1 MGKIDYRAIY
11 ETNKDEWKALTRE
24 PQKYEALL
32 AGHYSESNH
41 FVYELLQNA
50 EDERADRVVI
60 EYYDDKLI
68 FYHNGEPFDQG
79 DVRGVSSM
87 LMGTKDRNDAQT
99 IGRFGMGFKSVFKYT
114 YQPEIYSDDEAF
126 RIENYL
132 LPVEIE
138 DGWDFRTVKEQ
149 LGYKRTGGG
158 SYHPFAGQKHLT
170 KIVIPF
176 LKRNNDGSLKKVP
189 GKEVLQKLEELTG
202 EILLFLNHIESLY
215 WVNKNNGKF
224 AMISLDEDQTDHNL
238 VTCRI
243 EGSAFGNKENITRY
257 LKFKKVFNH
266 PDMNAAEVSVAYK
279 VNRQANNVNELT
291 GSVPVWVYFPTRDMT
306 KLPFYIH
313 GAFETA
319 VSREKLMTPSDFNS
333 DLFDELGNLICD
345 SLHELKNRK
354 LITQHFIRYVIMSAF
369 KDESDNN
376 TIPGLREKIT
386 EAFKTNAILPDRDGS
401 YRMAKDLSIPVPFG
415 ISEFCGHEL
424 VKDSLENAGY
434 FVAFNNEKELN
445 FNEYFAWLVDDLKVK
460 KYTLA
465 DWAKNLCRVGLR
477 EVEGIEKKY
486 KAAESF
492 YDFLSDNRE
501 SLYSTGLH
509 YSRSGRYEQS
519 IRMQVSEAWEQ
530 LRCAPIV
537 LNAMG
542 EFVPA
547 YCNDKR
553 NLYLSGSNDYKTLV
567 QSAVVHKSL
576 AEDFGQLLKDGF
588 QLSNFDNFQ
597 YVKEKVIKK
606 YVEGDKINFETE
618 DTITEYVEDINQ
630 VINLFENYGNAQ
642 AVLDIV
648 KDASIIRIKQDEN
661 GAVWSTPS
669 STYVSKSMEGIDLS
683 IYYAVPLEEDTY
695 DEDEDDYYE
704 MESPDV
710 YPIDESF
717 YDEQG
722 IPLKKLYQFGV
733 VVSPI
738 TEGRR
743 SDPGGPGQES
753 WKALGEYCP
762 RISADYIDEN
772 LRFISRRPNL
782 DLAKKKS
789 VQILKLV
796 IEINQKL
803 SGRMRKRKSNPYE
816 IDEESYLLTRLKR
829 YHSWLYD
836 KTGNVHSISRMSKYD
851 LNPEMYGSLNKD
863 KEIYTRLGFM
873 ETEEDN
879 TAEAFEQVDKLD
891 AKNKTIL
898 LRQLARELGMK
909 ISDGSQDEDE
919 EFFGDEDTFDGDDV
933 FDGSNWVS
941 DAFPISRIRNMD
953 SLIERVRQ
961 QFFCADPVKYEKV
974 WRQMRTSKSSR
985 TNKAYVSGMYVNESN
1000 AKVCQMCKKPVDR
1013 IDATEIA
1020 NYGIEL
1026 PQLHLCLCKDCSA
1039 NYKSIRDV
1047 NKEAFKEAIKQAIL
1061 GLNLEEKSDEY
1072 EIQLNNN
1079 TSICFTETHVA
1090 EVQTIFGL
1098 ISEYGIPRSDEEV
1111 EDTAIES
1118 LTTSEEEKIEEVIT
1132 VEEAVIEEKTH
1143 DEKQEEQQE
1152 EFQQEVEEA
1161 VFMLEFMPN
1170 TQPIKEGDLVSYKK
1184 MNTLEIVDAVMDTT
1198 KYPLH
1203 KSFIG
1208 KKIGDLVVANGKRF
1222 IVVSIL

>member
-1 MGKIDYRAIY
+1 MGKINYRKIY
-11 ETNKDEWKALTRE
+11 ETNKDDWKALTRE
-24 PQKYEALL
+24 PQKHEALL
-32 AGHYSESNH
+32 AGHYSECNH

-50 EDERADRVVI
+50 EDECADRVVF
-60 EYYDDKLI
+60 EYYEDKLI
-68 FYHNGEPFDQG
+68 LYHNGEPFDEK
-79 DVRGVSSM
+79 DVLGVSSIH
-87 LMGTKDRNDAQT
+87 MGTKDRNDAQT

-138 DGWDFRTVKEQ
+138 DGWNFTTVKEQ
-149 LGYKRTGGG
+149 LSYKRTGGG
-158 SYHPFAGQKHLT
+158 TYHPFAGQKHLT

-202 EILLFLNHIESLY
+202 EILLFLNHIETLY

-224 AMISLDEDQTDHNL
+224 AMISLDEDQTDTNL

-266 PDMNAAEVSVAYK
+266 LEMNAAEVSVAYK
-279 VNRQANNVNELT
+279 VNRQASNVNELT
-291 GSVPVWVYFPTRDMT
+291 GSVPIWVYFPTRDMT

-319 VSREKLMTPSDFNS
+319 VSREKLMTPSEFNS
-333 DLFDELGNLICD
+333 DLFDELGGLICD
-345 SLHELKNRK
+345 SLFELKKRN
-354 LITQHFIRYVIMSAF
+354 LITQPFIRRVIMSAF
-369 KDESDNN
+369 RDEVENN
-376 TIPGLREKIT
+376 TIPGLRKKIT
-386 EAFKTNAILPDRDGS
+386 DVFKADALLPDRNGS
-401 YRMAKDLSIPVPFG
+401 YRRIEDLSIPVPFG
-415 ISEFCGHEL
+415 IGEFCGHEL
-424 VKDSLENAGY
+424 LEDSLVGAGQ

-445 FNEYFAWLVDDLKVK
+445 FNEYFAWLVDDLQVK

-465 DWAKNLCRVGLR
+465 DWAEDLCKVGLR
-477 EVEGIEKKY
+477 KMDGAGNKY
-486 KAAESF
+486 KAIETF

-519 IRMQVSEAWEQ
+519 IRMQIENAWEK

-537 LNAMG
+537 LNAIG

-547 YCNDKR
+547 YCNGER

-567 QSAVVHKSL
+567 QNAVVHKSV
-576 AEDFGQLLKDGF
+576 ADGFGQLLKDGF
-588 QLSNFDNFQ
+588 QLSNFDNYQ
-597 YVKEKVIKK
+597 YVKEMVIKK
-606 YVEGDKINFETE
+606 YVEGDKINFET
-618 DTITEYVEDINQ
+618 DDHDAEYAEDINQ
-630 VINLFENYGNAQ
+630 IINLFESYGNTQ
-642 AVLDIV
+642 AVLDVV
-648 KDASIIRIKQDEN
+648 KDASIIRIKQD
-661 GAVWSTPS
+661 GKAAIWSTPS
-669 STYVSKSMEGIDLS
+669 SAYVSKSIEGIDLL
-683 IYYAVPLEEDTY
+683 IYYAVPSEEETY

-704 MESPDV
+704 MDAPGV
-710 YPIDESF
+710 YPIDEEF

-722 IPLKKLYQFGV
+722 IPLKKLHQFGV
-733 VVSPI
+733 IVSPI

-753 WKALGEYCP
+753 WRALGEYCP

-772 LRFISRRPNL
+772 LRFISNRPNL

-789 VQILKLV
+789 VQILNLV

-803 SGRMRKRKSNPYE
+803 SGRMRKRKTNPYE
-816 IDEESYLLTRLKR
+816 IDEESYLLTRIKR

-836 KTGNVHSISRMSKYD
+836 KAGNVHTISEMSKYD
-851 LNPEMYGSLNKD
+851 LDPDMYGALHKD

-879 TAEAFEQVDKLD
+879 TADAFEQVDKLD

-909 ISDGSQDEDE
+909 ISDGSQENDED
-919 EFFGDEDTFDGDDV
+919 EFFGDDAFDGDDV

-941 DAFPISRIRNMD
+941 GAFPVSRIRNMD

-961 QFFCADPVKYEKV
+961 QFFCADPIKYEKV

-985 TNKAYVSGMYVNESN
+985 TNKAYVSGMYVNDSN
-1000 AKVCQMCKKPVDR
+1000 AKVCQMCKKPVER
-1013 IDATEIA
+1013 IDTTEIA

-1047 NKEAFKEAIKQAIL
+1047 NKDAFKEAIKQAIL

-1079 TSICFTETHVA
+1079 ISICFTETHVA
-1090 EVQTIFGL
+1090 EIQTIFGL
-1098 ISEYGIPRSDEEV
+1098 ISEYGIPRSEREV
-1111 EDTAIES
+1111 EDTTIGS
-1118 LTTSEEEKIEEVIT
+1118 LVASGVEKNEEIIAVEKTVVEEEIHDKT
-1132 VEEAVIEEKTH
+1132 LEAE
-1143 DEKQEEQQE
+1143 QE
-1152 EFQQEVEEA
+1152 EFQREVEEA
-1161 VFMLEFMPN
+1161 VFMPEFMPN

>member
-149 LGYKRTGGG
+149 LSYKRTGGG
-158 SYHPFAGQKHLT
+158 SYYPFAGQNHLT

-224 AMISLDEDQTDHNL
+224 AMISLDEDQTDHSL

-319 VSREKLMTPSDFNS
+319 VSREKLMTPSDFNT

-345 SLHELKNRK
+345 SLHELKNRN

-376 TIPGLREKIT
+376 TIPSLREKIT
-386 EAFKTNAILPDRDGS
+386 ETFKTNAILPDRDGS

-477 EVEGIEKKY
+477 EVEGVEKKY

-547 YCNDKR
+547 YCSDER

-576 AEDFGQLLKDGF
+576 ADNFGQLLKDGF

-606 YVEGDKINFETE
+606 YVEGDKINFET
-618 DTITEYVEDINQ
+618 DDYDAEYVEDIHQ
-630 VINLFENYGNAQ
+630 VINLFESYGNRE
-642 AVLDIV
+642 AVLDMISGAAIIKV
-648 KDASIIRIKQDEN
+648 KEN
-661 GAVWSTPS
+661 P
-669 STYVSKSMEGIDLS
+669 EGIGWCSPSMGYTCISTEGVDLS
-683 IYYAVPLEEDTY
+683 IYYARYVS
-695 DEDEDDYYE
+695 DEDIEDVETADEDWWENYFE
-704 MESPDV
+704 MEENDA
-710 YPIDESF
+710 YLIDEEF
-717 YDEQG
+717 YSNHD
-722 IPLKKLYQFGV
+722 ISIKKLELLGV
-733 VVSPI
+733 INSPVV
-738 TEGRR
+738 EGEK
-743 SDPGGPGQES
+743 SFSGGPGQEA
-753 WKALGEYCP
+753 WKALGTYCP
-762 RISADYIDEN
+762 QIEVDYLEEN
-772 LRFISRRPNL
+772 LRFIEEKPEEE
-782 DLAKKKS
+782 LAKKKS
-789 VQILKLV
+789 AEILKLM
-796 IEINQKL
+796 IAINEKL
-803 SGRMRKRKSNPYE
+803 SGRMRKRKTNPYE
-816 IDEESYLLTRLKR
+816 IDSESALLRHTIRF
-829 YHSWLYD
+829 YSWLYD
-836 KTGNVHSISRMSKYD
+836 KNGNVYKIRDISKFD
-851 LNPEMYGSLNKD
+851 LNQDLYGEMNTTD
-863 KEIYTRLGFM
+863 KSVYERLGFK
-873 ETEEDN
+873 EIEEDI
-879 TAEAFEQVDKLD
+879 AESTFEQVDKLD
-891 AKNKTIL
+891 TKNKKLL

-909 ISDGSQDEDE
+909 LTEVCDDEADEKFSYDE
-919 EFFGDEDTFDGDDV
+919 ESENDV
-933 FDGSNWVS
+933 FDGTTWISN
-941 DAFPISRIRNMD
+941 DFPIVRVRNMD
-953 SLIERVRQ
+953 NLVAHVKQ
-961 QFFCADPVKYEKV
+961 QFFCADPVRYEKV

-985 TNKAYVSGMYVNESN
+985 VNRSYVAGMYVNDSN
-1000 AKVCQMCKKPVDR
+1000 MKVCQMCKKTVQR

-1026 PQLHLCLCKDCSA
+1026 PQLNLCLCKECSA
-1039 NYKSIRDV
+1039 NYKSIRDT
-1047 NKEAFKEAIKQAIL
+1047 KKDSFKEAIKKAL
-1061 GLNLEEKSDEY
+1061 LLMELDDNSSEY
-1072 EIQLNNN
+1072 EIQLDDNS
-1079 TSICFTETHVA
+1079 SIHFTETHLA
-1090 EVQTIFGL
+1090 EIQTIFEL
-1098 ISEYGIPRSDEEV
+1098 LDEYGTPRNEYNID
-1111 EDTAIES
+1111 I
-1118 LTTSEEEKIEEVIT
+1118 TTTKELFQ
-1132 VEEAVIEEKTH
+1132 IEEKEH
-1143 DEKQEEQQE
+1143 DEIME
-1152 EFQQEVEEA
+1152 
-1161 VFMLEFMPN
+1161 MSSS
-1170 TQPIKEGDLVSYKK
+1170 ISEGDLVTYKE
-1184 MNTLEIVDAVMDTT
+1184 MNTFKTTDAVINTV
-1198 KYPLH
+1198 KYQFH
-1203 KSFIG
+1203 RYFIG
-1208 KKIGDLVVANGKRF
+1208 KKVGDLVVVNGKKY
-1222 IVVSIL
+1222 IIENIL